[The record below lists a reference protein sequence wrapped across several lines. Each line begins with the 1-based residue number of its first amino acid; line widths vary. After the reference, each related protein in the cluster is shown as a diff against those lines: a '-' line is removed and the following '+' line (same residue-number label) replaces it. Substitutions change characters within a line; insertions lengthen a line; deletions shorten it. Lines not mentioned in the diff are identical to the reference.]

1 MDPQPAPYFISTS
14 IPYVNGRPHIG
25 HAMEYVITDAL
36 ARGHRF
42 WGADVWFQ
50 TGTDDNSLKNV
61 QAAEREGLPV
71 AALVDRNAA
80 IFREL
85 ADRLAISYD
94 GFIRTSAD
102 PGHVAGVH
110 KLWEACVAQG
120 DIYRGTYRGLYC
132 VGCEQFYTEAELDG
146 GLCPEHR
153 TPPEV
158 IEEENY
164 FFRLSRYAE
173 PLARLIESDR
183 LRVWPV
189 GRKNEVLSFIRGGLA
204 DLSISRSQARARGW
218 GIPVPGDPD
227 QVIYVWYDALAN
239 YITALGYAAEEQR
252 YRRYWADNPN
262 RVHVIGKGILRF
274 HAVYWPAFLLS
285 AGAPLP
291 TTILVHGYLTLEGQK
306 IGKSLGNA
314 IDPLEL
320 AQAYGPDALRY
331 FLLRHTPAAEDSD
344 FSRGRLELAYNSELA
359 DQLGNLLSRTVSM
372 VVKYCDGVVPA
383 AGALDA
389 ASLRLAELGA
399 ALPARV
405 RDAVERLVL
414 HEALAAI
421 WELIGAANKYVV
433 EMAPWTLAKA
443 DAAGDTAAGARLAT
457 ALYTLIEALRLA
469 ALYCEPFIPAAAAGI
484 AAQLGLAED
493 WRSGLQGWGGA
504 TPGTCVQPGPALF
517 PKGRASLTVNGA

>member
-1 MDPQPAPYFISTS
+1 MHPQPASYFVSTS

-36 ARGHRF
+36 ARAQRLC
-42 WGADVWFQ
+42 GADVWFQ

-71 AALVDRNAA
+71 RTLVDRNAD
-80 IFREL
+80 IFRAL
-85 ADRLAISYD
+85 AERLAISYA

-102 PGHVAGVH
+102 PGHATGVH
-110 KLWEACVAQG
+110 KLWQACAARG
-120 DIYRGTYRGLYC
+120 DIYRSTYRGLYC
-132 VGCEQFYTEAELDG
+132 VGCEQFYTEAELED

-173 PLARLIESDR
+173 PLARLIASDQ
-183 LRVWPV
+183 LRVWPA

-204 DLSISRSQARARGW
+204 DLSISRSQARAHGW
-218 GIPVPGDPD
+218 GIPVPGDPG

-239 YITALGYAAEEQR
+239 YITALDYANEGPR
-252 YRRYWADNPN
+252 YRRYWAENPN

-285 AGAPLP
+285 AGVPLP
-291 TTILVHGYLTLEGQK
+291 TTILVHGYLTVEGRK

-320 AQAYGPDALRY
+320 AQAYGSDALRY

-344 FSRGRLELAYNSELA
+344 FSRTRLELAYNSELA

-372 VVKYCDGVVPA
+372 VVKYCGGVVPR
-383 AGALDA
+383 AGSLDA
-389 ASLRLAELGA
+389 AAQRLADLGA

-405 RDAVERLVL
+405 HDAIERLAL

-421 WELIGAANKYVV
+421 WELIGSANKYVV
-433 EMAPWTLAKA
+433 EAAPWTLAKA
-443 DAAGDTAAGARLAT
+443 AAAGNGAAGARLAT
-457 ALYTLIEALRLA
+457 ALYTLIEVLRLA
-469 ALYCEPFIPAAAAGI
+469 AVYCEPFIPAAAARI
-484 AAQLGLAED
+484 AEQLGLAEE
-493 WRSGLQGWGGA
+493 WRSGARGWGGTA
-504 TPGTCVQPGPALF
+504 PGACVRPGPALF
-517 PKGRASLTVNGA
+517 PKKCGDSK

>member
-1 MDPQPAPYFISTS
+1 MDTPSAPYFISTS

-25 HAMEYVITDAL
+25 HAMEYVLTDAL
-36 ARGHRF
+36 ARAHRL
-42 WGADVWFQ
+42 WGSDVWCQ

-71 AALVDRNAA
+71 AALVERNAG

-102 PGHVAGVH
+102 PDHVVGVH
-110 KLWEACVAQG
+110 KLWSACAARG

-173 PLARLIESDR
+173 PLIRLIEGDQ
-183 LRVWPV
+183 LRVWPAA
-189 GRKNEVLSFIRGGLA
+189 RRNEVLSFIRGGLA
-204 DLSISRSQARARGW
+204 DLSISRSQTRARGW
-218 GIPVPGDPD
+218 GIPVPGDAS

-239 YITALGYAAEEQR
+239 YITALGYAAEGPR
-252 YRRYWADNPN
+252 YRRYWVDNPS

-291 TTILVHGYLTLEGQK
+291 TTILVHGYLTVEGQK

-314 IDPLEL
+314 IDPLAL
-320 AQAYGPDALRY
+320 AEAYGPDALRY

-344 FSRGRLELAYNSELA
+344 FARGRLELAHNSELA

-372 VVKYCDGVVPA
+372 VVKYCDGIVPP
-383 AGALDA
+383 AGPLDA
-389 ASLRLAELGA
+389 AAQRVAELGA

-405 RDAVERLVL
+405 RAAVERLAL
-414 HEALAAI
+414 HEAVAAV
-421 WELIGAANKYVV
+421 WDLIGAANKYVV
-433 EMAPWTLAKA
+433 EVAPWILAKA
-443 DAAGDTAAGARLAT
+443 AAAGDRAAGVRLAT

-469 ALYCEPFIPAAAAGI
+469 ALHCEPFIPVAAARIAG
-484 AAQLGLAED
+484 QLGLAED
-493 WRSGLQGWGGA
+493 WRSGLQGWGGV
-504 TPGTCVQPGPALF
+504 TPGTRVQPGPALF
-517 PKGRASLTVNGA
+517 PKRRGENDRES

>member
-1 MDPQPAPYFISTS
+1 MDPQPAPYFVSTS

-36 ARGHRF
+36 ARAHRRY
-42 WGADVWFQ
+42 GDDVWFQ

-71 AALVDRNAA
+71 RTLVERNAS
-80 IFREL
+80 IFRAL
-85 ADRLAISYD
+85 ADQLTISYD
-94 GFIRTSAD
+94 GFIRTSVD

-110 KLWEACVAQG
+110 KLWQACMAQG

-132 VGCEQFYTEAELDG
+132 VGCEQFYTEAELEE

-158 IEEENY
+158 IEEGNY

-183 LRVWPV
+183 LRVWPA

-204 DLSISRSQARARGW
+204 DLSVSRSQVRAHGW

-239 YITALGYAAEEQR
+239 YITALDYADEGPR
-252 YRRYWADNPN
+252 YRRYWADNPR

-291 TTILVHGYLTLEGQK
+291 TTILVHGYLTVEGQK

-314 IDPLEL
+314 VDPLEL
-320 AQAYGPDALRY
+320 VQAYGADALRY

-344 FSRGRLELAYNSELA
+344 FSRTRLEFAYNSELA

-372 VVKYCDGVVPA
+372 VIKYCGGVVPA
-383 AGALDA
+383 AGTLDA
-389 ASLRLAELGA
+389 ASQRLAELGA

-405 RDAVERLVL
+405 RDAVERLAL
-414 HEALAAI
+414 NDALAVI

-443 DAAGDTAAGARLAT
+443 ATAGDGAAEERLAT
-457 ALYTLIEALRLA
+457 TLYVLIEVLRLA
-469 ALYCEPFIPAAAAGI
+469 TLYCEPFIPTAAARS

-493 WRSGLQGWGGA
+493 WRSGLAGWGGVA
-504 TPGTCVQPGPALF
+504 PGTRVRPGPALF
-517 PKGRASLTVNGA
+517 PKS